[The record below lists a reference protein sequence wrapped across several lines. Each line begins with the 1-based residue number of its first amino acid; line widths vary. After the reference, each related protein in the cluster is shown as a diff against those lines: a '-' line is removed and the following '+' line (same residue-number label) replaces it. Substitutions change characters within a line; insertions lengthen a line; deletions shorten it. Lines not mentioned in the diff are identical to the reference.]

1 MLLLSVAVICL
12 LHAVKSQD
20 LSLADSDDIEM
31 VESVVDTVA
40 TLPCDVSPTSD
51 PEDLLSAVI
60 WYKDESNSPFYS
72 VDLRGRDVASGKHW
86 ADAALGGRGHY
97 SVETP
102 RSYLTLTRVQATDAG
117 SYKCR
122 VDFDHSPTRNS
133 LLNLTV
139 IVPPK
144 KLTILDANGS
154 ALQSTVVGPIT
165 EGTSLQLSCVA
176 IDGRPPPRVSWWR
189 DGVLLDSNDEVLS
202 ERRVRNLLT
211 LERLE
216 RRHLGSLLTC
226 QATNSHLLPPQS
238 TTLSVDL
245 YLRPLEVRL
254 LGENEAL
261 SAGVSS
267 RHLLSNFRVPA
278 PTSSHLVERG
288 ETYHYQY
295 S

>member
-1 MLLLSVAVICL
+1 MLRPSTFFEKQQRRINKFWTRSR
-12 LHAVKSQD
+12 VKSTCVDFD
-20 LSLADSDDIEM
+20 LRPSSRNSSSGEDDIEM
-31 VESVVDTVA
+31 VETVVDTVA

-51 PEDLLSAVI
+51 PEDLISAVI

-86 ADAALGGRGHY
+86 ADATLGGRGHY

-102 RSYLTLTRVQATDAG
+102 RSYLTLTKVQPSDAG

-176 IDGRPPPRVSWWR
+176 ID
-189 DGVLLDSNDEVLS
+189 
-202 ERRVRNLLT
+202 
-211 LERLE
+211 
-216 RRHLGSLLTC
+216 
-226 QATNSHLLPPQS
+226 
-238 TTLSVDL
+238 
-245 YLRPLEVRL
+245 
-254 LGENEAL
+254 
-261 SAGVSS
+261 
-267 RHLLSNFRVPA
+267 
-278 PTSSHLVERG
+278 
-288 ETYHYQY
+288 
-295 S
+295 